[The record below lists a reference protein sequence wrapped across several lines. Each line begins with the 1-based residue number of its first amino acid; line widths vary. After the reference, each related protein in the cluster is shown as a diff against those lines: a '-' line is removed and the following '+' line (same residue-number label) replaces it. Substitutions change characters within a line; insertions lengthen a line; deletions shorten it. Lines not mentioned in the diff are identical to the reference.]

1 MQFFLFDLALTFAAL
16 LGYRAVEAVVRRGA
30 PVASL
35 ARRAPAIRSNIE
47 PRSRQRPK
55 AALLRKAPPQPEPA
69 RKVPQAPI
77 HRLINFW

>member
-1 MQFFLFDLALTFAAL
+1 MQFFIFDLALTFAAL

-35 ARRAPAIRSNIE
+35 ARRAPTIRS
-47 PRSRQRPK
+47 STALQKRQRP
-55 AALLRKAPPQPEPA
+55 AAAPLRATLPQPEPE
-69 RKVPQAPI
+69 RKPSPAKI

>member
-16 LGYRAVEAVVRRGA
+16 LGYRTVETVVRRGT

-35 ARRAPAIRSNIE
+35 ARRVPTLRSSTE
-47 PRSRQRPK
+47 PQSRQRPS
-55 AALLRKAPPQPEPA
+55 ALPRTTFPQPQPA
-69 RKVPQAPI
+69 GKVSRATI